1 MRKLLSVAGAMMI
14 ATSVFATPASA
25 QSAMAGGS
33 CGYQAGDFGLSNVDM
48 DMFPGAGMTVPDL
61 FFQVNY
67 SGVPAPTTIGVIVRF
82 NGELEEQRQVFSA
95 TADTSGGTLLGAI
108 RVSTEPD
115 TQGSGANGLN
125 VTRAAAGPGSN
136 STVARD
142 SDGVSDSSNAE
153 RRNGAYTSG
162 QRGGGIEP
170 GDYVFSVYTGSRGDV
185 YNVKDGTVARNAF
198 IADEKGF
205 LGKFSCGVSQIGE

>member
-14 ATSVFATPASA
+14 ATSVFATPAHA
-25 QSAMAGGS
+25 QTPMAGGS

-95 TADTSGGTLLGAI
+95 TADTSGGTLLGSI
-108 RVSTEPD
+108 RVSTDPEG
-115 TQGSGANGLN
+115 QGGGTGEMRVQSGI
-125 VTRAAAGPGSN
+125 SN
-136 STVARD
+136 SRGNRD
-142 SDGVSDSSNAE
+142 SDGVG
-153 RRNGAYTSG
+153 RNGRPSPAVQRNGDNTSG

-170 GDYVFSVYTGSRGDV
+170 GEYVFYVYTGSRGDV

-198 IADEKGF
+198 IADEKGGF
-205 LGKFSCGVSQIGE
+205 LGTFSCGVSQNGE